1 MTVKSRRS
9 IRHFSSSKVSR
20 DIVRHLIDLAKWAPS
35 AHNAQPWRVIVV
47 DDERTKERLASDMRK
62 VWLSD
67 LLDDGY
73 GQAKAEAIV
82 KRRSWDSYAKNAVV
96 LIVCLTMKDMKLYAD
111 ANRRNAEHTMA
122 VQSVAAFVQ
131 TLLLVAH
138 DKGLGAGWFSAPL
151 FCQGTVRRTLKL
163 PKTLEP
169 QALVL
174 IGYRDQKRNSSRR
187 KSVGEILCFHSLIP
201 VS

>member
-1 MTVKSRRS
+1 
-9 IRHFSSSKVSR
+9 
-20 DIVRHLIDLAKWAPS
+20 
-35 AHNAQPWRVIVV
+35 VV
-47 DDERTKERLASDMRK
+47 DDERTKERLASKMRK

-67 LLDDGY
+67 LLYDGFE
-73 GQAKAEAIV
+73 QTKAEAIV
-82 KRRSWDSYAKNAVV
+82 KRRSWDSYARSAVI
-96 LIVCLTMKDMKLYAD
+96 LIVCLTMKDMNLYAD

-138 DKGLGAGWFSAPL
+138 DKGLDAGWFSAPL
-151 FCQGTVRRTLKL
+151 FCQGIVRRTLKL

-174 IGYRDQKRNSSRR
+174 IGYRDQKRSSSRR
-187 KSVGEILCFHSLIP
+187 KSIGAILRFHC
-201 VS
+201 

>member
-1 MTVKSRRS
+1 MVVKSRRD

-20 DIVRHLIDLAKWAPS
+20 DMVRHLIDLARWAPS
-35 AHNAQPWRVIVV
+35 AHNAQPWRAIVV
-47 DDERTKERLASDMRK
+47 DDERTRHRLASEMRK
-62 VWLSD
+62 AWLSD

-73 GQAKAEAIV
+73 GQTKAEATV
-82 KRRSWDSYAKNAVV
+82 EQKGWDSSARSAVV
-96 LIVCLTMKDMKLYAD
+96 VIVCLTMEGMNSYAD
-111 ANRRNAEHTMA
+111 AKRRKAEHTMA

-138 DKGLGAGWFSAPL
+138 DNGLGAGWFSAPL
-151 FCQGTVRRTLKL
+151 FCQDVVRRTLKL

-174 IGYRDQKRNSSRR
+174 IGYRDEKRGSSRR
-187 KSVGEILCFHSLIP
+187 KSVDEILRFHSLIP